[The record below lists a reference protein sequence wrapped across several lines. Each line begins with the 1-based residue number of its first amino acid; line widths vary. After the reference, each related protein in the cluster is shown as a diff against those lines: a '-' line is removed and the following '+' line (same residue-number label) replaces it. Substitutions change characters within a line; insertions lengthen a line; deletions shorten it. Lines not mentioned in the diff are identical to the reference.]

1 MTLRGKLTVNAAVT
15 VAAVLVVGVASLI
28 GFYNVKGRIGYVTD
42 NSTPYQLKTLEFTKV
57 LQEHAAALLAAGNA
71 SGQAELAGK
80 ERELKATLGRLRV
93 LTTEI
98 GALNRT
104 TGVAEMGRTVADLEG
119 LTGEV
124 VASAGERVRA
134 EDRAADVVKEAKVRL
149 RMLAEN
155 RFALQVSLKAL
166 QETAVAS
173 LMGSSSKTKLMTG
186 AFRSLQRM
194 KDLFE
199 ELRIV
204 FTDLERA
211 SSDQDLSIARGRIT
225 FLLQELKTASADFAS
240 LGEPL
245 ALTEEQLLGEKGV
258 LSLKAGLIAQRTD
271 AQAGALFAESR
282 KSCGALM
289 DRIARLIVENGEDA
303 TFAFYAE
310 NSSLEE
316 QLKNSD
322 GVNTVMLLNTQ
333 MAAVMD
339 AVEYSVQ
346 NLFAEHSER
355 RIEEMQAVMAK
366 LFESAERIKGRI
378 SAALGPEGRLGERA
392 LIGETAAGLA
402 RVEELVMKRG
412 GMVEALKAAA
422 ATRARSAEL
431 GERLAR
437 MVAAQKTMS
446 ARSLSAAQGEQQRSV
461 GAVNFF
467 VRAATILLLAAI
479 ALVLALSIC
488 LVCPIARSIMTLV
501 KDLETAKEGAE
512 SASRI
517 KSQFLAN
524 MSHEIRTPMNGVI
537 GLLELLKAESLSE
550 KQRNYVSMAFSSGVA
565 LLNVIND
572 VLDFSKIEAG
582 GMEINPE
589 PFDLHESVEEAVS
602 FFAEQA
608 QAKRIE
614 MLCHILPG
622 TPRRAKGDVVRIRQ
636 ILINLIGNA
645 VKFTSSGEI
654 AVECG
659 LEAEDDASLTLRFK
673 VRDTGIGIS
682 PAARLKI
689 FDSFSQADASTTRRF
704 GGTGLGLSIAR
715 QLVHMMG
722 GEVGVESEVG
732 AGSIFWFTVRM
743 EKASAAPD
751 DADAEAAG
759 VGCDGLAG
767 LKVLIVDDNAT
778 NRSILEEMLMAWG
791 LRPCSA
797 ASGPEALKS
806 LKEAAFA
813 GVPFRLAVLDML
825 MPDMDGIELAVAIR
839 SAQEI
844 PPLPLIMLTSVDGK
858 GDSDTCR
865 EAGFALRL
873 VKPVRQSQLLNA
885 IESIMGVRDG
895 REAQPAAPESPRL
908 PGGLCVLL
916 VEDYP
921 VNQKVGRAMLE
932 YLGCSVD
939 VAENGRIAVDLYGRK
954 GYDLILMDCQM
965 PEMDGYEATRVIRSI
980 EAGRNGQGGHITI
993 IALTAHAMEG
1003 DREKSIEAGMDDHL
1017 SKPFTLEQLK
1027 AVLAAHLPAGKDA
1040 PGPVSA
1046 APADSACASAAPAGD
1061 LPAGDRVIDPA
1072 ALERI
1077 REVDPDG
1084 RDGLARTV
1092 ITCYLTD
1099 APRTIESLRSAVGT
1113 GDGGAIQK
1121 LAHGFKSSS
1130 ANVGA
1135 VSLAA
1140 RCKEMETAGRNNL
1153 LDGSPALLICIEN
1166 EFARARAALEGQL

>member
-28 GFYNVKGRIGYVTD
+28 GFYNVKGRIRAVTD
-42 NSTPYQLKTLEFTKV
+42 DSTPYQLKTLEFTKL

-80 ERELKATLGRLRV
+80 ERELKATLGSLRV
-93 LTTEI
+93 LTAEI
-98 GALNRT
+98 GALNRRP
-104 TGVAEMGRTVADLEG
+104 GIAEMDRTVGEVEG
-119 LTGEV
+119 LTREV
-124 VASAGERVRA
+124 VASAEERVRA
-134 EDRAADVVKEAKVRL
+134 EDRAAGMVKEAKVRL

-155 RFALQVSLKAL
+155 RSALQVSLKAL

-173 LMGSSSKTKLMTG
+173 LMRSSSKTKLMTG
-186 AFRSLQRM
+186 AFRSLQRI

-199 ELRIV
+199 ELRVV
-204 FTDLERA
+204 FTGLDRT
-211 SSDQDLSIARGRIT
+211 SSDQDLSIARGRIA
-225 FLLQELKTASADFAS
+225 FLLQELKTVSADFAS
-240 LGEPL
+240 LGP
-245 ALTEEQLLGEKGV
+245 ALDSIQEQLLGKKG
-258 LSLKAGLIAQRTD
+258 LLALKSGLIAHPTD
-271 AQAGALFAESR
+271 AQAGSLVAESR
-282 KSCGALM
+282 KSCASLM
-289 DRIARLIVENGEDA
+289 DRITRLIVENGEDA
-303 TFAFYAE
+303 MFAFYAE

-316 QLKNSD
+316 QLRNSD

-333 MAAVMD
+333 IAAVMD
-339 AVEYSVQ
+339 AIEYSAQ

-355 RIEEMQAVMAK
+355 RIGEMQAVMAR

-378 SAALGPEGRLGERA
+378 SAALGPEGRQDERA

-422 ATRARSAEL
+422 ATRTRSAEL

-437 MVAAQKTMS
+437 MVAAQKAMS
-446 ARSLSAAQGEQQRSV
+446 ARSLAAAQGEQQRSV
-461 GAVNFF
+461 GAVNFV
-467 VRAATILLLAAI
+467 VRAATVLLPAAI
-479 ALVLALSIC
+479 ALVLALAIG
-488 LVCPIARSIMTLV
+488 LVSPIARSIMTLV
-501 KDLETAKEGAE
+501 KDLEAAKEGAE

-537 GLLELLKAESLSE
+537 GLLELLKAETLSE
-550 KQRNYVSMAFSSGVA
+550 KQRSYVNMAFSSGVA

-582 GMEINPE
+582 RMEINAE
-589 PFDLHESVEEAVS
+589 EFDLHESVEEAVG

-608 QAKRIE
+608 QAKKIE
-614 MLCHILPG
+614 MLCHILAG
-622 TPRRAKGDVVRIRQ
+622 TPRRAKGDMVRIRQ
-636 ILINLIGNA
+636 ILINLTGNA

-654 AVECG
+654 VVECG
-659 LEAEDDASLTLRFK
+659 LEAEGDGWLMLRFK

-682 PAARLKI
+682 REARLKI

-715 QLVHMMG
+715 QLVYMMG
-722 GEVGVESEVG
+722 GEIGVESEVG
-732 AGSIFWFTVRM
+732 AGSTFWFTVRM
-743 EKASAAPD
+743 EKASAALD
-751 DADAEAAG
+751 DGKPEAAG
-759 VGCDGLAG
+759 LQRAGLAG

-778 NRSILEEMLMAWG
+778 NRRILEDMLRAWG
-791 LRPCSA
+791 FSPFSA
-797 ASGPEALKS
+797 AGGPEALKS

-813 GVPFRLAVLDML
+813 GVPFQLAVLDML
-825 MPDMDGIELAVAIR
+825 MPWMDGIELAGAIR
-839 SAQEI
+839 GAPEI

-858 GDSDTCR
+858 GESDSCR

-885 IESIMGVRDG
+885 IESIMGVKGSD
-895 REAQPAAPESPRL
+895 EAQPAAPDGPQV
-908 PGGLCVLL
+908 PGGLSVLL

-932 YLGCSVD
+932 HLGCSVD
-939 VAENGRIAVDLYGRK
+939 VAENGRIAVDLFSRK

-965 PEMDGYEATRVIRSI
+965 PEMDGYEATRAIRGI
-980 EAGRNGQGGHITI
+980 EAGRNGHGGHVTI

-1017 SKPFTLEQLK
+1017 TKPFTLDQLE
-1027 AVLAAHLPAGKDA
+1027 AMLAAHLPGGKDA
-1040 PGPVSA
+1040 APSAKA
-1046 APADSACASAAPAGD
+1046 APLSDAPAGD
-1061 LPAGDRVIDPA
+1061 ASAGGRVIDPA
-1072 ALERI
+1072 ALDRI
-1077 REVDPDG
+1077 RQIDPDG
-1084 RDGLARTV
+1084 RDDLARTV

-1099 APRTIESLRSAVGT
+1099 SPRTIESLRSAVGA

-1135 VSLAA
+1135 VSLAE
-1140 RCKEMETAGRNNL
+1140 RCKEMETAVRTNL
-1153 LDGSPALLICIEN
+1153 LVRSPALLLSIEN
-1166 EFARARAALEGQL
+1166 EFARARAALEAQL